1 MTRIRIPEFRG
12 IAPRYAKRKLAEFN
26 AQNARNVDLFSKDLR
41 PILNSLV
48 VDNPSK
54 LGTIQTIFPLGS
66 NWLHWNEDVDV
77 AQSPLNVDDAGRIYY
92 TGRYNPKSTNTA
104 LASTGSGTDYPL
116 TSYRLGLPAPDN
128 GPTIG
133 ITGGAS
139 GVPETRSYVYTY
151 VTEWGEE
158 GPPSPATEYIAAHD
172 DATSWDLTVM
182 DVAPLNTGTIT
193 NIVVA
198 AGKATFTVSAAHF
211 LETGDYVDLTG
222 IVGTGDLPGA
232 FNDVGPLQVTRES
245 ATTFSIA
252 LTPSGA
258 YTSGGTWTRESQ
270 INTSSMTKRIY
281 RTSGGVFKFVAEI
294 AVATTTYTD
303 TTIEANLGEEIPGID
318 EYAWRS
324 PPSDMQGITM
334 MAGGIAVGFYK
345 NVLAF
350 AYPYAPHAYPLAYEL
365 TLDYTIVAIEAIG
378 NTLIVGTTG
387 KPYVVT
393 GVDPEG
399 MTDTKLGIFQSCI
412 SKRSMVSILN
422 GAMYASPDGLVYVPI
437 AGLPEVITRNWLKE
451 IDWRKFNPATMNSVV
466 YDERFYGFYSG
477 GGADG
482 NESGAIVFDPAE
494 AESTFTTIALYATA
508 CYSGLTSDQLYY
520 FDNDGRSIYKFG
532 YGGGYETFEWKSKMF
547 TTPMPV
553 CFKAGIVRFTPGDAL
568 LASDVAAAIAA
579 SIAAVTIGIAN
590 YTITSS
596 GAFAGYS
603 PGAYTV
609 AGGPYLSAVNSI
621 SSSVTAIFR
630 IYADGVLKYEK
641 QLTNSKPF
649 RIPKGLKPGLF
660 DSWEIELTGNNVNI
674 HEAIVAETLSEL
686 SRV

>member
-1 MTRIRIPEFRG
+1 MIKISTFRG
-12 IAPRYAKRKLAEFN
+12 IAPRYAKRKLADFN
-26 AQNARNVDLFSKDLR
+26 SQTARNVDLFSKELR
-41 PILNSLV
+41 PLKNGIV
-48 VDNPSK
+48 VNNPSK
-54 LGTIQTIFPLGS
+54 QGDILTIFPLGS

-77 AQSPLNVDDAGRIYY
+77 AQSPLNVDDEGRIYY

-104 LASTGSGTDYPL
+104 LAGTGAGTDYPL
-116 TSYRLGLPAPDN
+116 ISYRLGLPAPDN

-133 ITGGAS
+133 ITGGSS

-158 GPPSPATEYIAAHD
+158 GPPSPATEYIAAHN
-172 DATSWDLTVM
+172 DATSWDLSVM

-211 LETGDYVDLTG
+211 LETGDYLDLTG
-222 IVGTGDLPGA
+222 IVGTGDLPGT

-252 LTPSGA
+252 LTPSGS

-270 INTSSMTKRIY
+270 INTSNMTKRIY

-294 AVATTTYTD
+294 AVATTTYADSIT
-303 TTIEANLGEEIPGID
+303 EANLGEEIPGID
-318 EYAWRS
+318 DYAWRS
-324 PPSDMQGITM
+324 PPSDMKGITM

-365 TLDYTIVAIEAIG
+365 ALDYTIVAIEAVG

-387 KPYVVT
+387 RPYMVI

-399 MTDTKLGIFQSCI
+399 MTDTKLGISQSCI

-422 GAMYASPDGLVYVPI
+422 GAMYASPDGLVYVPV
-437 AGLPEVITRNWLKE
+437 AGAPEIITRNWMKE
-451 IDWRKFNPATMNSVV
+451 TDWRKFNPSTINATV
-466 YDERFYGFYSG
+466 YDDRYYGFYSG
-477 GGADG
+477 GGDDG

-494 AESTFTTIALYATA
+494 LDSTFTKLGVYATA
-508 CYSGLTSDQLYY
+508 CYSDLTTDSFYY
-520 FDNDGRSIYKFG
+520 FDGDNRSIYRYG
-532 YGGGYETFEWKSKMF
+532 YGGGYETFEWRSKVF
-547 TTPMPV
+547 TTPMKV
-553 CFKAGIVRFTPGDAL
+553 CFKAGLVRFSAGDSL
-568 LASDVAAAIAA
+568 LASEVGAAIQA
-579 SIAAVTIGIAN
+579 SIDSVTFGINN
-590 YTITSS
+590 YTIHDS
-596 GAFAGYS
+596 GGFGGFS
-603 PGAYTV
+603 PGVYTV
-609 AGGPYLSAVNSI
+609 AGGPYLSAVNAIRSNT
-621 SSSVTAIFR
+621 TAIFR
-630 IYADGVLKYEK
+630 IYANEELKYEK
-641 QLTNSKPF
+641 QLSDSKPF

-660 DSWEIELTGNNVNI
+660 DTWEIELTGNNVNI
-674 HEAIVAETLSEL
+674 HEAMIAETISEL
-686 SRV
+686 AKA